1 MIWSIKEIQPF
12 LLLYPEDNIS
22 LPDTA
27 LINYA
32 MVKIKKKRI
41 YPKALARWN
50 AKKATDHIIW
60 ENLRNHMI
68 AEYEKFLSKCGGTTL
83 PQEGYVTAFH
93 ETEGTD
99 ENFS

>member
-1 MIWSIKEIQPF
+1 M
-12 LLLYPEDNIS
+12 S
-22 LPDTA
+22 LPDMA

-32 MVKIKKKRI
+32 MIKMNKTGI
-41 YPKALARWN
+41 YSKALARWN
-50 AKKATDHIIW
+50 VKKATDHIIW

-83 PQEGYVTAFH
+83 PQEGYGTAFH
-93 ETEGTD
+93 KTEGTD